1 MFMQYDQEAG
11 EKAGEGTGISES
23 GAYVG
28 AMSAL
33 LGTANTGTK
42 FVEFTMTTEQGQA
55 RYMKVYYEK
64 ADGTKCAGN
73 GIINAIMG
81 LLKLPV
87 INTVQAQVD
96 GEAVTIIPEF
106 EDKPIGFVLQKVLYT
121 KNDGKDG
128 YKFDIRMPFSAKT
141 RCTLKEALAQAPA
154 LTVDKMLETLTDK
167 DERNQGQQQS
177 TGGYD
182 SMPPAGQF
190 SDDVQF

>member
-11 EKAGEGTGISES
+11 QKAGEGTGISES

-42 FVEFTMTTEQGQA
+42 FLEFSLTTEQGQA

-96 GEAVTIIPEF
+96 GETVTIIPEF
-106 EDKPIGFVLQKVLYT
+106 EDKPIGFVLQKIHYT
-121 KNDGKDG
+121 KNNGKDG
-128 YKFDIRMPFSAKT
+128 FKFDIRMPFSAGT
-141 RCTLKEALAQAPA
+141 RSTLKEALAQAPA
-154 LTVDKMLETLTDK
+154 VTVDKMLETLTDK
-167 DERNQGQQQS
+167 DDRNQGQQQS
-177 TGGYD
+177 AGYGEQPQNTLYQD
-182 SMPPAGQF
+182 
-190 SDDVQF
+190 DDVQF